1 MAPHTRQSQF
11 CRYIS
16 FGVFAALILSL
27 SPATP
32 ALSAE
37 PTLPEN
43 LSSGYRLYRQAIAA
57 KSAQAEPAQTKP
69 LQAEPSEPS
78 GYKLYR
84 GEPFFLLSDTS
95 YGTADEAK
103 VRLEVSGRDFSS
115 LAQYGGADIMVY
127 RITDPLE
134 FLKQQ
139 KNLHRINTEGNY
151 LGEGLSN
158 TLGFLWGDWYKK
170 SRRIWQDIFTSQA
183 RQDVTKEVPQLK
195 TSRDINRRTEFS
207 NPPQF
212 ALLPEKNGFYFIERF
227 RYPLM
232 QAQTIQPPAGVRL
245 AGSSSDFS
253 MSKDGNV
260 YIPLGKKRP
269 GLYLVEAVIGGH
281 RANTLIF
288 VADTVAIS
296 KTSSDQMMVWT
307 ARRDTGAA
315 AQDVQL
321 MWTDGIG
328 VLASGKTDERGI
340 ASFNKADPEKSYVIG
355 RDAQGGVLISEN
367 FYYDSEIYN
376 TKLYAITDR
385 PLYRP
390 GDEVNVKFLGRQFM
404 SARKSEAVA
413 QGNIELEV
421 LDPNGTPVVT
431 QKLLITGQ
439 SGAQTAF
446 RLPENASAGG
456 YEMRYTYKDGVYS
469 AAFRVAEYIK
479 PHFEISVLP
488 DKDNYKT
495 NDAISGRLVLTYPDG
510 QPVKSA
516 QVQLTVRA
524 QTTTMVEGEMQYTGL
539 FPIKLQTEA
548 MVTDSEGVA
557 KFSLPA
563 AKDPSR
569 YVLTTFASDGAA
581 YRVKATKELLIE
593 RSASAYELHAAQQ
606 FTQPNSSVLFDF
618 AAVANGSTPAVPVRY
633 EIVRMETQARNGGK
647 IDSGAKNFSVNFAES
662 GSYSVL
668 IYDDNG
674 NVLGASSHWVS
685 GPGVKVVKGSIEIVF
700 DRASYKAGDS
710 AVALITFP
718 EPVDSALLTLE
729 RDRVEKSALLQGG
742 GTWVKA
748 ERIAPAQWRARIP
761 VSENFAPNMTLSV
774 AYVKNSEWVFQNR
787 GILVEQPRIQVAFKT
802 DKEVYQPGETVKV
815 QVETLVD
822 GKPATAN
829 VSVGVVDEM
838 IYVLQPE
845 ITPNIFDFFYHS
857 RRNNVRTH
865 SSLQFI
871 GYDMAS
877 YRQSAPPARGSSHE
891 RGFKVLERPR
901 RDNVDTAYWNGQL
914 GTDSNGHASFTFVMP
929 DSLTRWRITGRAI
942 SAQGLVGQRTSYLRS
957 DKPFYAKWIS
967 PNWMRKGDM
976 PIAALAIFNQTERD
990 QPVDISLN
998 GEGFK
1003 KTETLKAKRG
1013 ITTLNVALDGYK
1025 GDTLHIE
1032 VRAGNK
1038 QVDVLNVPM
1047 RRDDLA
1053 WKSARTLAAPVE
1065 GKQLALNLPSD
1076 ASNIRVSF
1084 AGGAA
1089 QQFARIVDDLDDY
1102 PYGCVEQTASRLLPL
1117 SYALQSLPQD
1127 AGGERAQVTRQLRQ
1141 RLQHQRLRLVYMA
1154 GPDATF
1160 GWWGNATHDDLL
1172 LTAYAYYADYTAS
1185 RVLGLSLPPEHWEK
1199 LLAMF
1204 GQDYNSASSSQGRG
1218 GAARRLVL
1226 GREQQTDTP
1235 KEPQAL
1241 SQRTLALWMA
1251 SDMGLPA
1258 RTLVSGLLEDM
1269 DRQMQTQSASQPGSA
1284 YVSPALIEPEGDLSS
1299 AMMLRLAALLAEQHH
1314 LALPPK
1320 VAAAM
1325 PAALTTLKQSALPS
1339 AQALLLL
1346 GSKTP
1351 ERAQEAERILNSVRA
1366 EMPTFDRALALIW
1379 LNKILAGKLG
1389 ENSEVALNGAWK
1401 RVNSVSGSALWRL
1414 QGKEIPTS
1422 LTLVQAPAKPLT
1434 AYVQYESANQ
1444 ETGQLA
1450 VQVERKLYHMVSTG
1464 NVSSDDGSSGKGAGS
1479 AQHFDMSPLSD
1490 GDAVKSNE
1498 LYLEEITLTPAGGT
1512 RVRYG
1517 IVEAPLPPGTEV
1529 ESTTWGVNLG
1539 NGEVLERARNEPSR
1553 GGYAV
1558 PVESLDQPVVVRHL
1572 LRFSQKGKY
1581 SLPPVRFYSMYA
1593 PQNKALE
1600 TAGKTRVVTVQ

>member
-1 MAPHTRQSQF
+1 ML
-11 CRYIS
+11 C
-16 FGVFAALILSL
+16 L

-32 ALSAE
+32 ATS
-37 PTLPEN
+37 
-43 LSSGYRLYRQAIAA
+43 
-57 KSAQAEPAQTKP
+57 AEPAQAE
-69 LQAEPSEPS
+69 QARPEGEPS
-78 GYKLYR
+78 GYSLYR

-115 LAQYGGADIMVY
+115 LADYGGVDIVVY
-127 RITDPLE
+127 RIADPLE

-139 KNLHRINTEGNY
+139 KNLHRIKTDGNY
-151 LGEGLSN
+151 TGEGLAN
-158 TLGFLWGDWYKK
+158 TLSFLQDDWYKK

-183 RQDVTKEVPQLK
+183 RQDVTNEVPQLK
-195 TSRDINRRTEFS
+195 SSPDINRRTEFS

-212 ALLPEKNGFYFIERF
+212 ALLPEQNGFHFIERF

-232 QAQTIQPPAGVRL
+232 QAQPIQPPAGVKL

-260 YIPLGKKRP
+260 YIPLGKRAP
-269 GLYLVEAVIGGH
+269 GLYLVEAIIGGH

-307 ARRDTGAA
+307 ARRDTGAVV
-315 AQDVQL
+315 QDVQL

-328 VLASGKTDERGI
+328 VLASGKTDARGI
-340 ASFNKADPEKSYVIG
+340 ASFDRADPEKSYVIG

-376 TKLYAITDR
+376 TKLYAMTDR

-404 SARKSEAVA
+404 SARKSDAVA

-439 SGAQTAF
+439 NGAQTVF

-456 YEMRYTYKDGVYS
+456 YELRYTYKDGVYS

-539 FPIKLQTEA
+539 FPVKLQTEA
-548 MVTDSEGVA
+548 LVTDNDGVA

-606 FTQPNSSVLFDF
+606 FTQPNSSVQFDF
-618 AAVANGSTPAVPVRY
+618 EAVANGITPAIPVRY
-633 EIVRMETQARNGGK
+633 EIVQLESQTRSSGNIAR
-647 IDSGAKNFSVNFAES
+647 GAKNFSVNFAES
-662 GSYSVL
+662 GSYTVL
-668 IYDDNG
+668 LYDDKD
-674 NVLGASSHWVS
+674 NVLGASSHWVA
-685 GPGVKVVKGSIEIVF
+685 GPGVKAVKGSIEIVF
-700 DRASYKAGDS
+700 DHASYKAGDS
-710 AVALITFP
+710 AEALITFP

-729 RDRVEKSALLQGG
+729 RDRVEQSALLQDGG
-742 GTWVKA
+742 KWIKA
-748 ERIAPAQWRARIP
+748 ERVAPTQWRARIP

-815 QVETLVD
+815 QVETQVD
-822 GKPATAN
+822 GHPAAAN

-845 ITPNIFDFFYHS
+845 ITPNIFDFFYHP

-877 YRQSAPPARGSSHE
+877 YRLSAPPARGSSHE

-914 GTDSNGHASFTFVMP
+914 STDSSGRASFTFVMP

-942 SAQGLVGQRTSYLRS
+942 SAQGLVGQRTAYLRS

-967 PNWMRKGDM
+967 PNWMRNGDA
-976 PIAALAIFNQTERD
+976 PVAALAVFNQTEHD
-990 QPVDISLN
+990 QAVDISLS
-998 GEGFK
+998 GGGVK
-1003 KTETLKAKRG
+1003 KSETLKAKRG
-1013 ITTLNVALDGYK
+1013 INTLNISLEGYN
-1025 GDTLHIE
+1025 GDALHIE
-1032 VRAGNK
+1032 VRAEK
-1038 QVDVLNVPM
+1038 KLVDVLDVPM

-1053 WKSARTLAAPVE
+1053 WKSARTLAVPVG
-1065 GKQLALNLPSD
+1065 GKQLALNLPKD

-1084 AGGAA
+1084 VSGAA

-1204 GQDYNSASSSQGRG
+1204 GQDNNSATSYQRRG
-1218 GAARRLVL
+1218 SALQRLVL
-1226 GREQQTDTP
+1226 SREQADTP
-1235 KEPQAL
+1235 KDAQAL

-1269 DRQMQTQSASQPGSA
+1269 EKQAQAQSAAQAASA
-1284 YVSPALIEPEGDLSS
+1284 FISPALMEPEGNLSR

-1314 LALPPK
+1314 LALPTK

-1325 PAALTTLKQSALPS
+1325 PAALATLGQSELPS

-1346 GSKTP
+1346 GSRTAD
-1351 ERAQEAERILNSVRA
+1351 RTQAAERILNSVRA
-1366 EMPTFDRALALIW
+1366 EMPTFDRALTLIW

-1389 ENSEVALNGAWK
+1389 ESSDVALEGSWK
-1401 RVNSVSGSALWRL
+1401 RANSVTGSAIWRL

-1422 LTLVQAPAKPLT
+1422 LSLLQAPAKPLT
-1434 AYVQYESANQ
+1434 AYVQYESASQ

-1450 VQVERKLYHMVSTG
+1450 VKIERKLYRMVAADNG
-1464 NVSSDDGSSGKGAGS
+1464 NNGSKDSSSSSGEGAERT
-1479 AQHFDMSPLSD
+1479 QRFDMSLLAD

-1498 LYLEEITLTPAGGT
+1498 LYLEEISLTPAGDT

-1517 IVEAPLPPGTEV
+1517 IVEVPLPPGAEV
-1529 ESTTWGVNLG
+1529 ESTTWGINMG
-1539 NGEVLERARNEPSR
+1539 NGEALERARNEPSR

-1558 PVESLDQPVVVRHL
+1558 PVESLGQPVAVRHL

-1581 SLPPVRFYSMYA
+1581 NLPPARFYSMYA
-1593 PQNKALE
+1593 PQNKAFE
-1600 TAGKTRVVTVQ
+1600 VTGKSRMVTVQ